1 MRRLEILLVVFCLAL
16 QCWAV
21 PAPDDT
27 FIVRQPDGAELEVR
41 WLGDESFHVMATA
54 DGKIILEDVLGY
66 YSYVNEKGE
75 PSGVYARNPAGRSA
89 RDLMFLLTLDQEAIF
104 ENLWKEAPRV
114 AALDYRIPDFVF
126 KDLQRM
132 PSPNTKITTGE
143 TKGLVVLVQ
152 FKDLSFKS
160 PDPQAQFRDYM
171 NKEGYNE
178 YFNRGSVRDYFVQNS
193 NGLFKPYFDVY
204 GPVTISKNRDDYGSG
219 SPTSN
224 PSGYTIGARDALYEA
239 LDTLIKNGIDLS
251 PYDNDKNGK
260 VDFVFMFFA
269 GPGQNNTTVTTAIW
283 PHAWYLYKSQ
293 PELYNVRYA
302 CANELDGPAYTKD
315 NNTSILGGI
324 GTFVHEFSHVL
335 GLPDLYDLKNGNPY
349 KTPKRWDVM
358 DQGNYNCPSNEY
370 GTSNCAPP
378 FYSTFEKMSLGWM
391 HPTELYING
400 EARLDKVNDHAA
412 FSITNPENPD
422 EMFLLE
428 YRTKKDWDV
437 GHPKSG
443 MLIWH
448 IDYKKS
454 VWDAKTINND
464 GSHMHVDI
472 EEAVPDPSG
481 SYAKSSDVFPG
492 SGSVTSFS
500 DFTLWNGTT
509 IDVKLSNIRES
520 DDHTYATFTVE
531 MEVLSSSSEVASSSS
546 EEQSSSSEE
555 AVYSSAEES
564 SSSDFDRVSS
574 GSSDSGTEFVGRA
587 FFAGNVLVLRQENS
601 VLVQLSR
608 HGKNTVRLFGLNGNE
623 VYGKSFEGT
632 SILVPLSTK
641 MEKQAFVLTV
651 EQDGVLLTT
660 RQIR

>member
-1 MRRLEILLVVFCLAL
+1 MRCLEILLAVFCLAL

-27 FIVRQPDGAELEVR
+27 FVIRQPDGTELEVR
-41 WLGDESFHVMATA
+41 WLGDESFHVLATA
-54 DGKIILEDVLGY
+54 DKYIILEDVLGY
-66 YSYVNEKGE
+66 YSYANEKGE
-75 PSGVYARNPAGRSA
+75 PSGVYAKNSADRSA
-89 RDLMFLLTLDQEAIF
+89 KDLLFLLTLDRESIF
-104 ENLWKEAPRV
+104 DILWNEAPK
-114 AALDYRIPDFVF
+114 AEALDYRIPDFVF
-126 KDLQRM
+126 KDVQRM

-143 TKGLVVLVQ
+143 TRGLVVLVQ
-152 FKDLSFKS
+152 FKDLSFTS
-160 PDPQAQFRDYM
+160 PNANAQFTDYM

-224 PSGYTIGARDALYEA
+224 PNGYTLGAREALYEA
-239 LDTLIKNGIDLS
+239 LDTLIKKGIDLS
-251 PYDNDKNGK
+251 PYDNDENGK

-269 GPGQNNTTVTTAIW
+269 GPGQNNTNVTTAIW

-293 PELYNVRYA
+293 SELYNVRYA

-335 GLPDLYDLKNGNPY
+335 GLPDLYDLKKKNPY
-349 KTPKRWDVM
+349 KTPKKWDVM
-358 DQGNYNCPSNEY
+358 DQGNYNCPSNKY

-391 HPTELYING
+391 LPTELNING
-400 EARLDKVNDHAA
+400 EARLDKVNDDAA

-428 YRTKKDWDV
+428 YRTKQDWDI
-437 GHPKSG
+437 GHPNSG

-464 GSHMHVDI
+464 GSHMYVDI
-472 EEAVPDPSG
+472 EEALPDLTG
-481 SYAKSSDVFPG
+481 NTAKSSDVFPG
-492 SGSVTSFS
+492 TGVVTSFS

-509 IDVKLSNIRES
+509 IDVKLSNIKES
-520 DDHTYATFTVE
+520 SDHTYATFTVE
-531 MEVLSSSSEVASSSS
+531 MEVVSSSSEAESSSS
-546 EEQSSSSEE
+546 EAESSSSGDQSSSSEE
-555 AVYSSAEES
+555 ALS
-564 SSSDFDRVSS
+564 SSSN
-574 GSSDSGTEFVGRA
+574 GTAG
-587 FFAGNVLVLRQENS
+587 FAGNTFAAGNVSVLRQGNS
-601 VLVQLSR
+601 VLVQLPR
-608 HGKNTVRLFGLNGNE
+608 RGKNTVRLFGLNGNM
-623 VYGKSFEGT
+623 VYRESFEGDHAK
-632 SILVPLSTK
+632 VPLPESLG
-641 MEKQAFVLTV
+641 KQTFVLTV
-651 EQDGVLLTT
+651 EQDGMLLTT